1 MMRVFKRTNE
11 MANQEFD
18 VVVAGCGVAGLSAA
32 VAAAQGG
39 ARVAVL
45 ERATREERG
54 GQSRYTEAYLRM
66 KSLTEVTDDFEV
78 HLAENGS
85 GCVDPELVEDAASS
99 QASPLARALS
109 IADPN
114 LIERFADRAGD
125 TIAWLQG
132 LGVRFDFLPT
142 QFLTASQP
150 RLLPV
155 GGGAAL
161 VEALAARAE
170 QLGVQFFYETTAL
183 GLHQDAEGRVAGL
196 QVRRQGVQSLL
207 LGEVVLACGGFEGN
221 SEMMTRYL
229 GPRSVYLRP
238 VCKGA
243 YYNRGEGIT
252 MALAAGAAGA
262 GEFGSYH
269 AEPVDPRSG
278 IAEPS
283 IFIFPYGILVNLEGR
298 RFTDEAPGTVDAY
311 YERVTRRIYE
321 QSQGTAWVVL
331 DARHQRIP
339 NYKLGIRTDKPPVV
353 GQTLAE
359 LAGKMG
365 VPAATL
371 EETVREYNAACQ
383 PGEWKPLELD
393 GVATRGLVP
402 PKSNWATPLDQ
413 GPYHAYPIISSNVF
427 TFGGLKI
434 DVQARVVNG
443 DGDAMPGLYAAGEIV
458 GTYYGNYTG
467 ATSVLK
473 GLVFGRIAGSH
484 AAGARKRGAA

>member
-1 MMRVFKRTNE
+1 M
-11 MANQEFD
+11 MANQFD

-66 KSLTEVTDDFEV
+66 KSHREVTDDFET

-85 GCVDPELVEDAASS
+85 GSVDPELVEDAASS
-99 QASPLARALS
+99 QPSPLARALS
-109 IADPN
+109 IADPA
-114 LIERFADRAGD
+114 LIERFAQRAGE
-125 TIAWLQG
+125 TVQWLESM
-132 LGVRFDFLPT
+132 GVRFEFLPT
-142 QFLTASQP
+142 QFLTKSQP

-170 QLGVQFFYETTAL
+170 QLGVQFCYETTAL
-183 GLHQDAEGRVAGL
+183 GLEQDAGGRVTGL
-196 QVRRQGVQSLL
+196 KVRRQGTQSVLH
-207 LGEVVLACGGFEGN
+207 GAVVLACGGFEGN
-221 SEMMTRYL
+221 AEMMTRYV

-238 VCKGA
+238 VCKGG
-243 YYNRGEGIT
+243 YYNRGEGIA
-252 MALAAGAAGA
+252 MALAAGAAGC
-262 GEFGSYH
+262 GDFGSYH

-283 IFIFPYGILVNLEGR
+283 VFIFPYGVLVNTDGR
-298 RFTDEAPGTVDAY
+298 RFTDEAPGTVDAH

-321 QSQGTAWVVL
+321 QPQGTAWVIL

-339 NYKLGIRTDKPPVV
+339 NYRLGIRTDQPPVT
-353 GQTLAE
+353 GATLAE
-359 LAGKMG
+359 LAGRIG
-365 VPAATL
+365 VPAAAL
-371 EETVREYNAACQ
+371 EQSVREYNAACPTDGRWQ
-383 PGEWKPLELD
+383 PLELD
-393 GVATRGLVP
+393 GLATRGLVP
-402 PKSNWATPLDQ
+402 PKSNWATPLDEA
-413 GPYHAYPIISSNVF
+413 PFHAYPIISSNVF

-434 DVQARVVNG
+434 DPSARVLNG

-458 GTYYGNYTG
+458 GTYWRNYTG

-473 GLVFGRIAGSH
+473 GMVFGRIAGDH
-484 AAGARKRGAA
+484 AAAQRGAA